1 MPIDERDVTVFVAD
15 TPSGVSL
22 GMAVNRADFGTG
34 EDVHHVDIFEV
45 SHILN
50 GTAEVELRQRVNVVI
65 EDTALG
71 KYGDRQRVGVV
82 GVGIEVRVACAY
94 GSIFGVDTGAICVSL
109 VAIVFYVVVL
119 GRRVVAECAD
129 GVEFESANRAPVD
142 FALELEVDDVEID
155 IVVIELVEDVKRRI
169 VTSQRSIRVGSTRRV
184 EGVAIRVDIEAALNL
199 AADDV
204 DVLTQ
209 RAGRFLLTVAVAG
222 KNLDAQGLRQVV
234 RCIGVERVALH
245 LALLRPSRVL
255 HNRQRCIE
263 FTFIGTAAD
272 ADGVVLLQCVGE
284 EQVEPVGVAELSL
297 AKVCVLCRF
306 GVGETELAGC

>member
-1 MPIDERDVTVFVAD
+1 M
-15 TPSGVSL
+15 
-22 GMAVNRADFGTG
+22 
-34 EDVHHVDIFEV
+34 
-45 SHILN
+45 
-50 GTAEVELRQRVNVVI
+50 
-65 EDTALG
+65 
-71 KYGDRQRVGVV
+71 
-82 GVGIEVRVACAY
+82 
-94 GSIFGVDTGAICVSL
+94 
-109 VAIVFYVVVL
+109 VL

-142 FALELEVDDVEID
+142 FALELEVDDVEVD
-155 IVVIELVEDVKRRI
+155 IVVIEFVEDVKRRI

-255 HNRQRCIE
+255 HYRQRCIE

-272 ADGVVLLQCVGE
+272 ADGVVMLQCVGE
-284 EQVEPVGVAELSL
+284 EQVEPIGVAELSL